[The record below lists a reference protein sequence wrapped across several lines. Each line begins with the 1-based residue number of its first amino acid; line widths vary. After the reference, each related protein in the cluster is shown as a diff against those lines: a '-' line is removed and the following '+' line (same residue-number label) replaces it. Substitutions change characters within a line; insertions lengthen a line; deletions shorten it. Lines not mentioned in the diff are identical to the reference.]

1 PFFDTRAVI
10 REGGLTKNG
19 AFWPVLG
26 VINMAKLSKKK
37 QDELIQKEIERLYE
51 IFKDLPEDKKRVAKD
66 LIERVA
72 FMTVTLRILED
83 EIKRKGPIYNFVQG
97 KQKMRIESPAQKSY
111 NTMINRYTAAYKE
124 LFNLLPKDIPKEED
138 DGFAAFVMERD

>member
-1 PFFDTRAVI
+1 MT
-10 REGGLTKNG
+10 
-19 AFWPVLG
+19 
-26 VINMAKLSKKK
+26 KLSKKK
-37 QDELIQKEIERLYE
+37 QDELIKKEIEKLEE
-51 IFKDLPEDKKRVAKD
+51 IFKDLSEDKKRVARD

-83 EIKRKGPIYNFVQG
+83 EIKTKGPIYDFVQG

-124 LFNLLPKDIPKEED
+124 LFNLLPKEIPKEDD
-138 DGFAAFVMERD
+138 DGFEDFVMNRD

>member
-1 PFFDTRAVI
+1 
-10 REGGLTKNG
+10 
-19 AFWPVLG
+19 
-26 VINMAKLSKKK
+26 MAKLSKKK
-37 QDELIQKEIERLYE
+37 QDEMIQEEIEKLE
-51 IFKDLPEDKKRVAKD
+51 GIFKDLSEDKKKAAKN

-72 FMTVTLRILED
+72 FMTVTLKILED
-83 EIKRKGPIYNFVQG
+83 ESKRKGPVYDFVQG